1 MTPIFRLSSNKQ
13 SGEKMNILLSAYS
26 INPYKGSE
34 DAVGWN
40 WALTL
45 SRKLPDSTIYI
56 ITKRFNEKDT
66 RKGIEEFGLKNVKL
80 IVVDVPNMLN
90 WFREK
95 HSVFHHGYYILWQKV
110 AYNWVKKSG
119 IKFDIIHHVSMGN
132 YRICGYMYKFKDAH
146 TIFGPVGGGQT
157 TPEPLRSYYS
167 TQKRYESFRDSV
179 NRAFSKLNFYKKQ
192 INSFDDVYT
201 VNDETKNAI
210 ENATGKKC
218 KKLCDISINS
228 EMQKLDIVHS
238 DKKPVEIIYL
248 GRLIE
253 LKGIMLLVDAVKD
266 IKTNTPFHV
275 SLYGDGELKTGIK
288 EKIDEYGLNDVM
300 TLKGKVNYSDITDI
314 YKNADIFAHPTFRD
328 SSGAV
333 FVEAMANKL
342 PIVALK
348 QSISRDLNKNKCGL
362 FVNTE
367 QSKEEIINE
376 FADKLKRLIE
386 NYDLRVKL
394 GQNGYDYANNYL
406 TMDNKFDTVYGSLIK

>member
-1 MTPIFRLSSNKQ
+1 
-13 SGEKMNILLSAYS
+13 MNILLSAYS

-56 ITKRFNEKDT
+56 LTRTYNEIATK
-66 RKGIEEFGLKNVKL
+66 KGIEEYGLQNVKL
-80 IVVDVPNMLN
+80 VIVEVPKALD

-95 HSVFHHGYYILWQKV
+95 HSAFHHAYYILWQKV
-110 AYNWVKKSG
+110 AYNWAKKSC

-132 YRICGYMYKFKDAH
+132 YRICGDMYKFKDAH

-157 TPEPLRSYYS
+157 TPDSLRSYYS
-167 TQKRYESFRDSV
+167 NQRNYEKFRDNV
-179 NRAFSKLNFYKKQ
+179 NKAFSKFNFYKKQ
-192 INSFDDVYT
+192 INSFDDIYT

-210 ENATGKKC
+210 EKATGKKC

-228 EMQKLDIVHS
+228 NMQGLDIYHP
-238 DKKPVEIIYL
+238 DKKPIEIIYL

-253 LKGIMLLVDAVKD
+253 LKGIMLLVDVVKN
-266 IKTNTPFHV
+266 IKTDIPFHV
-275 SLYGDGELKTGIK
+275 SLYGEGELESDIRK
-288 EKIDEYGLNDVM
+288 KIDEYGLNDVL
-300 TLKGKVNYSDITDI
+300 TIQGKVNYTEISDI

-342 PIVALK
+342 PIVALN
-348 QSISRDLNKNKCGL
+348 QSLSRDLNKHKCGL

-367 QSKEEIINE
+367 QSKEEIISE
-376 FADKLKRLIE
+376 FAGKLKELIE

-394 GQNGYDYANNYL
+394 GQNGYDYANTYL
-406 TMDNKFDTVYGSLIK
+406 TMDYKFDTVYGKLIK

>member
-1 MTPIFRLSSNKQ
+1 
-13 SGEKMNILLSAYS
+13 MNILLSAYS

-56 ITKRFNEKDT
+56 LTRTYNEIATK
-66 RKGIEEFGLKNVKL
+66 KGIEEYGLQNVKL
-80 IVVDVPNMLN
+80 VIVEVPKALD

-95 HSVFHHGYYILWQKV
+95 HSAFHHAYYILWQKV
-110 AYNWVKKSG
+110 AYNWAKKSG

-132 YRICGYMYKFKDAH
+132 YRICGDMYKFKEAH

-157 TPEPLRSYYS
+157 TPDSLRSYYS
-167 TQKRYESFRDSV
+167 TQRNYEKFRDNV
-179 NRAFSKLNFYKKQ
+179 NKAFSKFNFYKKQ
-192 INSFDDVYT
+192 INLFDDVYT

-228 EMQKLDIVHS
+228 NMQGLDIYHP
-238 DKKPVEIIYL
+238 DKKPIEIIYL

-253 LKGIMLLVDAVKD
+253 LKGIMLLVDVVKN
-266 IKTNTPFHV
+266 IKTDIPFHV
-275 SLYGDGELKTGIK
+275 SLYGEGELESDIRK
-288 EKIDEYGLNDVM
+288 KIDEYGLNDVL
-300 TLKGKVNYSDITDI
+300 TIQGKVNYTEISDI

-342 PIVALK
+342 PIVALN
-348 QSISRDLNKNKCGL
+348 QSLSRDLNKHKCGL

-367 QSKEEIINE
+367 QSKEEIISE
-376 FADKLKRLIE
+376 FAGKLKELIE

-394 GQNGYDYANNYL
+394 GQNGYDYANTYL
-406 TMDNKFDTVYGSLIK
+406 TMDYKFDTVYGKLIK

>member
-1 MTPIFRLSSNKQ
+1 
-13 SGEKMNILLSAYS
+13 MNILLSAYS

-40 WALTL
+40 WVLTL

-132 YRICGYMYKFKDAH
+132 YRICGDMYKFKDAH

-157 TPEPLRSYYS
+157 TPASLRSYYS
-167 TQKRYESFRDSV
+167 TQRNYEKFRDIV
-179 NRAFSKLNFYKKQ
+179 NKAFSKFNFYKKQ
-192 INSFDDVYT
+192 INAFDKVYA

-210 ENATGKKC
+210 ETAVNINC
-218 KKLCDISINS
+218 EKLCDIAISKD
-228 EMQKLDIVHS
+228 MQNLDIHHENN
-238 DKKPVEIIYL
+238 DEVEIIYL
-248 GRLIE
+248 GRIIE
-253 LKGIMLLVDAVKD
+253 LKGIMLLIDVIKN
-266 IKTNTPFHV
+266 IKTDKKFHI
-275 SLYGDGELKTGIK
+275 SLYGEGEL
-288 EKIDEYGLNDVM
+288 EEQAQRKIDEYGINDLV
-300 TLKGKVNYSDITDI
+300 TLKGKVDYTEIADI
-314 YKNADIFAHPTFRD
+314 YKNADAFVHPTLRD

-348 QSISRDLNKNKCGL
+348 QSISRDLDKHKCGI
-362 FVNTE
+362 FVNVN

-376 FADKLKRLIE
+376 FANDLAKIIE
-386 NYDLRVKL
+386 NYNLRIEL
-394 GQNGYDYANNYL
+394 GQNGYDYANSVL
-406 TMDNKFDTVYGSLIK
+406 TMDYKFDKIYGNLIKREKNEGINC

>member
-1 MTPIFRLSSNKQ
+1 
-13 SGEKMNILLSAYS
+13 MNILLSAYS

-56 ITKRFNEKDT
+56 LTRTYNEIATK
-66 RKGIEEFGLKNVKL
+66 KGIEEYGLQNVKL
-80 IVVDVPNMLN
+80 VIVEVPKALD

-95 HSVFHHGYYILWQKV
+95 HSAFHHAYYILWQKV
-110 AYNWVKKSG
+110 AYNWAKKSG

-132 YRICGYMYKFKDAH
+132 YRICGDMYKFKEAH

-157 TPEPLRSYYS
+157 TPDSLRSYYS
-167 TQKRYESFRDSV
+167 TQRNYEKFRDNV
-179 NRAFSKLNFYKKQ
+179 NKAFSKFNFYKKQ
-192 INSFDDVYT
+192 INSFDDIYT

-228 EMQKLDIVHS
+228 NMQGLDIYHP
-238 DKKPVEIIYL
+238 DKKPIEIIYL

-253 LKGIMLLVDAVKD
+253 LKGIMLLVDVVKN
-266 IKTNTPFHV
+266 IKTDIPFHV
-275 SLYGDGELKTGIK
+275 SLYGEGELESDIRK
-288 EKIDEYGLNDVM
+288 KIDEYGLNDVL
-300 TLKGKVNYSDITDI
+300 TIQGKVNYTEISDI

-342 PIVALK
+342 PIVALN
-348 QSISRDLNKNKCGL
+348 QSLSRDLNKHKCGL

-367 QSKEEIINE
+367 QSKEEIISE
-376 FADKLKRLIE
+376 FAGKLKELIE

-394 GQNGYDYANNYL
+394 GQNGYDYANTYL
-406 TMDNKFDTVYGSLIK
+406 TMDYKFDTVYGKLIK

>member
-1 MTPIFRLSSNKQ
+1 
-13 SGEKMNILLSAYS
+13 MNILLSAYS

-56 ITKRFNEKDT
+56 LTRTYNEIATK
-66 RKGIEEFGLKNVKL
+66 KGIEEYGLQNVKL
-80 IVVDVPNMLN
+80 VIVEVPKALD

-95 HSVFHHGYYILWQKV
+95 HSAFHHAYYILWQKV
-110 AYNWVKKSG
+110 AYNWAKKSD

-132 YRICGYMYKFKDAH
+132 YRICGDMYKFKEAH

-157 TPEPLRSYYS
+157 TPDSLRSYYS
-167 TQKRYESFRDSV
+167 TQRNYEKFRDNV
-179 NRAFSKLNFYKKQ
+179 NKAFSKFNFYKKQ
-192 INSFDDVYT
+192 INSFDDIYT

-228 EMQKLDIVHS
+228 NMQGLDIYHP
-238 DKKPVEIIYL
+238 DKKPIEIIYL

-253 LKGIMLLVDAVKD
+253 LKGIMLLVDVVKN
-266 IKTNTPFHV
+266 IKTDIPFHV
-275 SLYGDGELKTGIK
+275 SLYGEGELESDIRK
-288 EKIDEYGLNDVM
+288 KIDEYGLNDVL
-300 TLKGKVNYSDITDI
+300 TIQGKVNYTEISDI

-342 PIVALK
+342 PIVALN
-348 QSISRDLNKNKCGL
+348 QSLSRDLNKHKCGL

-367 QSKEEIINE
+367 QSKEEIISE
-376 FADKLKRLIE
+376 FAGKLKELIE

-394 GQNGYDYANNYL
+394 GLNGYDYANTYL
-406 TMDNKFDTVYGSLIK
+406 TMDYKFDTVYGKLIK

>member
-1 MTPIFRLSSNKQ
+1 
-13 SGEKMNILLSAYS
+13 MNILLSAYS

-56 ITKRFNEKDT
+56 LTRTYNEIATK
-66 RKGIEEFGLKNVKL
+66 KGIKEYGLQNVKL
-80 IVVDVPNMLN
+80 VIVEVPKALD

-95 HSVFHHGYYILWQKV
+95 HSAFHHAYYILWQKV
-110 AYNWVKKSG
+110 AYNWAKKSG

-132 YRICGYMYKFKDAH
+132 YRICGDMYKFKNAH

-157 TPEPLRSYYS
+157 TPASLRSYYS
-167 TQKRYESFRDSV
+167 TQRNYEKFRDNV
-179 NRAFSKLNFYKKQ
+179 NKAFSKFNFYKKQ
-192 INSFDDVYT
+192 INLFDDIYT
-201 VNDETKNAI
+201 VNNETKNAI
-210 ENATGKKC
+210 ETATGKKC

-228 EMQKLDIVHS
+228 NMQGLDIYHP
-238 DKKPVEIIYL
+238 DKKPIEIIYL

-253 LKGIMLLVDAVKD
+253 LKGIMLLVDVIKN
-266 IKTNTPFHV
+266 IKTDIPFHV
-275 SLYGDGELKTGIK
+275 SLYGEGELESDIRK
-288 EKIDEYGLNDVM
+288 KIDEYGLNDVL
-300 TLKGKVNYSDITDI
+300 TIQGKVNYTEISDI

-342 PIVALK
+342 PIVALN
-348 QSISRDLNKNKCGL
+348 QSLSRDLNEHKCGL

-376 FADKLKRLIE
+376 FAGKLKELIE

-394 GQNGYDYANNYL
+394 GQNGYDYANTYL
-406 TMDNKFDTVYGSLIK
+406 TMDYKFDTIYGKLIK